1 MCPPLRQIILS
12 FFITATDV
20 RLYCSRGNTST
31 LFKTHLLSVA
41 RCGVVQEGD
50 RILTINGV
58 DLEDKTLEEVNQLL
72 RDSRPRC
79 MMEIEFDVAGT

>member
-1 MCPPLRQIILS
+1 M
-12 FFITATDV
+12 
-20 RLYCSRGNTST
+20 
-31 LFKTHLLSVA
+31 
-41 RCGVVQEGD
+41 QEGD